1 MSVYGDGEQ
10 TRSFG
15 YVDDTVARAPSV
27 KWLGFVPTA
36 DRDGLL
42 AGAELAAQP
51 SLDEGFGL
59 PVLEAMAQGT
69 PVVTSATTSTAEV
82 AGDTGVL
89 VDPRRGDEVSEAV
102 LALLDDPDRAA
113 TLGQAGRRRSAGF
126 TWQRC
131 ARSTA
136 AMYAEVLQ

>member
-1 MSVYGDGEQ
+1 M
-10 TRSFG
+10 R
-15 YVDDTVARAPSV
+15 
-27 KWLGFVPTA
+27 WLGFVPRA
-36 DRDGLL
+36 DRDALL
-42 AGAELAAQP
+42 AGAAVAAQP

-69 PVVTSATTSTAEV
+69 PVVTSASTATAEV

-89 VDPRRGDEVSEAV
+89 VDPRRSDEVREAV

-113 TLGQAGRRRSAGF
+113 TLGEAGRRRSAEF

-136 AMYAEVLQ
+136 AMYAELLG